1 MVAAEPP
8 GTRAIWARHLFVP
21 TFETSMRYSRPLMVS
36 SKRCTV
42 TGGAWSD
49 DGMCTGGHS
58 LAARPR
64 QTSERTAE
72 GASTECMSRGSTEK
86 SAKINKHC
94 RCVHRSSTI
103 LPHLFNRHSFA
114 TFACRIL
121 RLAGAIVMA
130 LTWAG
135 TSAAQAPVS
144 GVSPNAN
151 PVGTPDASR
160 QPTNTLLY
168 RVFLQD

>member
-21 TFETSMRYSRPLMVS
+21 TFDTSMRYSRPLMVS

-58 LAARPR
+58 LAARRR

-72 GASTECMSRGSTEK
+72 GASIDFKSGRSTEK
-86 SAKINKHC
+86 PAKINLHWQ
-94 RCVHRSSTI
+94 CVHRSST
-103 LPHLFNRHSFA
+103 
-114 TFACRIL
+114 
-121 RLAGAIVMA
+121 
-130 LTWAG
+130 
-135 TSAAQAPVS
+135 
-144 GVSPNAN
+144 
-151 PVGTPDASR
+151 
-160 QPTNTLLY
+160 
-168 RVFLQD
+168 